1 MKVSSLK
8 VAFTY
13 AGCVVGAGFLSGQ
26 ELWQFFGSYGKFG
39 IVGFFLAI
47 VLQAVL
53 GYIVLKYAYVSQIS
67 EFDKLIVKKDIKPLR
82 LFFIVVE
89 IIFIFS
95 VVVIMYAGAGALIES
110 TFNIPSFWGAIIFA
124 TVITIIAFLGING
137 ITSVLSMTIP
147 FLTVVTLIIS
157 ILALSKYGYPS
168 FTSLEVTG
176 KTTLMPNFVVA
187 FILFSVHNLFC
198 TLGVLAPVGTM
209 LKEEKSAF
217 NGMGICSIVLVVI
230 ALSVILPIYACP
242 SFATSDLPMLEIA
255 KTISKPLFYIYAIL
269 LLIAMFG
276 SALSHLVSVMEFAFK
291 KSEFLS
297 NRKWLLILPTSILAF
312 VLSRFGFSNLISVM
326 YPISGY
332 IGIIGLAFIVINL
345 FKFKKNNQK

>member
-1 MKVSSLK
+1 MKVGSLK

-13 AGCVVGAGFLSGQ
+13 AGCIVGAGFLSGQ
-26 ELWQFFGSYGKFG
+26 ELWQFFGSYGNLG
-39 IVGFFLAI
+39 IVGFVLAI
-47 VLQAVL
+47 ILQAVL

-110 TFNIPSFWGAIIFA
+110 TFKIPSFFGTIIFA
-124 TVITIIAFLGING
+124 TAITIVAFLGIKG
-137 ITSVLSMTIP
+137 ITSVLSLTIP
-147 FLTVVTLIIS
+147 FLTVFTLIIS
-157 ILALSKYGYPS
+157 VLALSKYGYPS
-168 FTSLEVTG
+168 FTNLEVTG
-176 KTTLMPNFVVA
+176 KTSLMPNFVIA

-198 TLGVLAPVGTM
+198 ALGVLAPVGTM

-217 NGMGICSIVLVVI
+217 NGMGVCSIVLVI
-230 ALSVILPIYACP
+230 ISLSVILPIYASP
-242 SFATSDLPMLEIA
+242 NFASYDLPMLEIA
-255 KTISKPLFYIYAIL
+255 KTISAPLFYVYAIL
-269 LLIAMFG
+269 LLIGMFG
-276 SALSHLVSVMEFAFK
+276 SALSHLVSVMEFTFK

-312 VLSRFGFSNLISVM
+312 VLSRFGFSTLISIM

-332 IGIIGLAFIVINL
+332 IGIIGLILIVINL
-345 FKFKKNNQK
+345 FSIKNKNF